1 MCVRAV
7 HLHMRSNQDQ
17 QHEHR
22 TGGAGDRGLTRDG
35 R

>member
-17 QHEHR
+17 QHR